1 MENTIVKEVKPV
13 AVIGLGPAG
22 VTAGVLLKQWG
33 FDPDIYEVGLAGGM
47 VNQTA
52 EIDNYP
58 GFMGGGMDLAMKF
71 DQTARDNK
79 LHIIHSNVKSLTKD
93 GDEFVLT
100 TAKGVFYYVAV
111 IIATGTHYRPYA
123 VPGQTKVKGRGFSR
137 CAICDGPLYR
147 NKDVAVIGGGNSA
160 FEEGIYLASICKS
173 VTLINRRTVFRAPS
187 KAVEMFKSLSNTN
200 IIAPAVV
207 TECDGEGHLESLT
220 IKDPNDESDKT
231 TQKISVNACFIYIG
245 SIPTT
250 QFIQIQNSLDER
262 GYIDVDEDMSCINVP
277 GLFGCGDCINTP
289 LRQVATAVGTGSK
302 AGYSAVRFLNRKG
315 R

>member
-1 MENTIVKEVKPV
+1 
-13 AVIGLGPAG
+13 
-22 VTAGVLLKQWG
+22 
-33 FDPDIYEVGLAGGM
+33 
-47 VNQTA
+47 
-52 EIDNYP
+52 
-58 GFMGGGMDLAMKF
+58 
-71 DQTARDNK
+71 
-79 LHIIHSNVKSLTKD
+79 
-93 GDEFVLT
+93 
-100 TAKGVFYYVAV
+100 
-111 IIATGTHYRPYA
+111 
-123 VPGQTKVKGRGFSR
+123 
-137 CAICDGPLYR
+137 
-147 NKDVAVIGGGNSA
+147 
-160 FEEGIYLASICKS
+160 
-173 VTLINRRTVFRAPS
+173 
-187 KAVEMFKSLSNTN
+187 MFKSLSNTN

-250 QFIQIQNSLDER
+250 QFIQIQN
-262 GYIDVDEDMSCINVP
+262 MSCINVP